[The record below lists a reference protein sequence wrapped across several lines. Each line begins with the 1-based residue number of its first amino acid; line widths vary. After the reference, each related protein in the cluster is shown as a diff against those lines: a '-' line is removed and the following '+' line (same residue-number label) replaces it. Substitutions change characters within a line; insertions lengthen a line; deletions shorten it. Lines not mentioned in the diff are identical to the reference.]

1 MWTIWMISARIE
13 ARFDDLVAT
22 TAADFVEQQEMLA
35 YVDAFT
41 WAVSLIAIIIGG
53 VGGMN
58 TMLMSV
64 FERTREF
71 GVLRAVGW
79 RPRRVLGMVLG
90 ESLILSLLGG
100 AVGTGL
106 GIGGVWL
113 VKNMPFG
120 GMVLPQLIYPGR
132 LLQGMLVALGLGGFG
147 GLYPAW
153 RAAQL
158 LPAEAMRYE
167 GCTVQLCRKVGWA
180 PLRDMLRQ
188 PTRTL
193 LTMVSIGVAMMA
205 IVVLGGLGAGAGG
218 RADRQPRLPE
228 RR

>member
-158 LPAEAMRYE
+158 
-167 GCTVQLCRKVGWA
+167 GWEDSA
-180 PLRDMLRQ
+180 A
-188 PTRTL
+188 
-193 LTMVSIGVAMMA
+193 SIPP
-205 IVVLGGLGAGAGG
+205 GG
-218 RADRQPRLPE
+218 RRSCCPR
-228 RR
+228 RRCATRAARCSCAARWAGRPCAICSVSLRARCSRW